1 MKNSVANTNSKVEL
15 STFLLEEMAIGGG
28 VERQEKRGQ
37 QQLVC
42 SDVIPTECK
51 TSDDD
56 LWTLGFTLGNPVGGD
71 DLFRSASLPAGWSK
85 KESDHAMWSYIV
97 DAKGRTRFSVL
108 YKAAFYD
115 RKAHMSISRRYHV
128 EQDYDAR
135 NRNKLAFRIVDAGV
149 EIHRIEVDATEP
161 ADHNDRP
168 AVTAY
173 YALNDSIENQAD
185 AWLAS
190 HKPKHADPL
199 AYWND

>member
-1 MKNSVANTNSKVEL
+1 MKNAVVNTNEKPEL
-15 STFLLEEMAIGGG
+15 VAFLAEEMVLGNGI
-28 VERQEKRGQ
+28 ERQEKRGQ

-42 SDVIPTECK
+42 SDVIPTECR

-56 LWTLGFTLGNPVGGD
+56 LRKLGFTLGGPVEGD

-85 KESDHAMWSYIV
+85 KESDHSMWSYIV
-97 DAKGRTRFSVL
+97 DEKGRTRFSVF

-115 RKAHMSISRRYHV
+115 RKAHMSVSRRYHV

-135 NRNKLAFRIVDAGV
+135 NRNKLAFRVMDAGV
-149 EIHRIEVDATEP
+149 EIHRIEVDAKEP
-161 ADHNDRP
+161 AANENCQ
-168 AVTAY
+168 AVAAY
-173 YALNDSIENQAD
+173 YSMQDGIQHAAD
-185 AWLAS
+185 AWLLT